1 MAAQVTLRHLAFS
14 MELIVQVGTLKLK
27 IKTALNELLE
37 LSEVING
44 NRHELNVL
52 KVNVCGTEDGSPV
65 AIRTQ
70 LLSGTVSI
78 SAIRALHDGAEE
90 TITVSPKDI
99 VIISLGSTT
108 SGSSSGTNNDPP
120 LKKTMEAENELDEN
134 WSIWLDLATQNPTF
148 GDPYNFCTRISES
161 RLESFTVTLKDPE
174 FFTRFINLTHD
185 RPGLGTF
192 VSLRDSNWMISI
204 CIPRQPF
211 FSSQPG
217 NIKVFWGYGLRPDR
231 EGNFVRKP
239 MLSCSGEEIMTE
251 LLSLLDFPLAS
262 ILRNSI
268 TIPCVMPRRTAS
280 MLPRNRRNR
289 PNVIPDGTANIA
301 VIGQFVDIPD
311 ETTVSLDYSVRG
323 AHR

>member
-1 MAAQVTLRHLAFS
+1 M
-14 MELIVQVGTLKLK
+14 IVFLKNQGVEFR
-27 IKTALNELLE
+27 LNTRVKDIATRL
-37 LSEVING
+37 
-44 NRHELNVL
+44 
-52 KVNVCGTEDGSPV
+52 D
-65 AIRTQ
+65 
-70 LLSGTVSI
+70 SGTVSI
-78 SAIRALHDGAEE
+78 SAIRTLRDRAEE
-90 TITVSPKDI
+90 TIAVSPKDI

-120 LKKTMEAENELDEN
+120 SMTTMEAENELDEN
-134 WSIWLDLATQNPTF
+134 WSIWLDLATQNPSF
-148 GDPYNFCTRISES
+148 GDPYNFCTRTPES

-192 VSLRDSNWMISI
+192 VSLKDSNWMISI

-211 FSSQPG
+211 FSSQPE
-217 NIKVFWGYGLRPDR
+217 NITVFWGYGLRPGH

-239 MLSCSGEEIMTE
+239 MLYCSGQEIMTE
-251 LLSLLDFPLAS
+251 LLLLLGFPSAS
-262 ILRNSI
+262 ILGNSI

-280 MLPRNRRNR
+280 MLPRTYQDR
-289 PNVIPDGTANIA
+289 PNVIPDGTANLA

-323 AHR
+323 AQLAVGRLMGFCKEPVNTKILPSSFSRFWNLLST